1 MPEWR
6 VRAVLVGAGPGRPD
20 LITVRGR
27 EWIGRADVILYD
39 RLIDPRLLA
48 HAKADCRTLFVG
60 KECGRHAFEEDE
72 IIRRM
77 VAEARAGHLVVRL
90 KGGDPGVFG
99 RGGEEAEALARE
111 GIPFEIVP
119 GVTAGVGAAAYA
131 GVPLTHR
138 DRASSVQFSTGRP
151 AGKAAGMTRVLYMA
165 GKNLAAATGDLL
177 ASGVPPET
185 PALAVEAGTWDSQRS
200 LETTLGRL
208 ALEVTLDSPLL
219 IILGDVVRERGR
231 TNWFERRPLHG
242 KRILV
247 PRSRDHEGKL
257 AALLSEAG
265 AEPVE
270 FSPVAFHPT
279 EALSG
284 AIRDLPWFAGVH
296 FGDPQAADLF
306 MTVLRDA
313 RKLADF
319 RVSAAGHFTARA
331 LERRGIVPDLVGLPE
346 RGPVLWLGPG
356 DLPDGLEAVQIPVYR
371 EVLQIEERKRID
383 GLEVHGAV
391 FPSSASVRRSTE
403 LLGRAFLAGLPLFS
417 MGGETSRELVRQ
429 GIAPVGEAA
438 PSTFEGMVDV
448 LVRHFMERAAICRA
462 SSIS

>member
-1 MPEWR
+1 MSEWR
-6 VRAVLVGAGPGRPD
+6 VRVVLVGAGPGRLD

-48 HAKADCRTLFVG
+48 TAKAGCRTVFVG
-60 KECGRHAFEEDE
+60 KECGRHAFEEEE
-72 IIRRM
+72 IIRMM
-77 VAEARAGHLVVRL
+77 VDEARVGRLVVRL

-111 GIPFEIVP
+111 GIPFEVVP
-119 GVTAGVGAAAYA
+119 GVTAGIGVAAYA

-165 GKNLAAATGDLL
+165 GKNLAAATAELL
-177 ASGVPPET
+177 ESGLPPET
-185 PALAVEAGTWDSQRS
+185 PALAVEAGTWDRQRS

-208 ALEVTLDSPLL
+208 AQDVTFDSPLL
-219 IILGDVVRERGR
+219 VIVGEVVRDRER

-257 AALLSEAG
+257 AMLLSEAG
-265 AEPVE
+265 AEAVE
-270 FSPVAFHPT
+270 FAPVAFEPT
-279 EALSG
+279 EALRG
-284 AIRDLPWFAGVH
+284 AIRDLPWFARVH
-296 FGDPQAADLF
+296 FGDPQTADLF
-306 MTVLRDA
+306 MAELRDA
-313 RKLADF
+313 RKLADL
-319 RVSAAGHFTARA
+319 RISAAGEFTARA
-331 LERRGIVPDLVGLPE
+331 LERRGVVPDLVGLPD

-356 DLPDGLEAVQIPVYR
+356 DAPATLESVRVAVYR
-371 EVLQIEERKRID
+371 EILRVEERRRI
-383 GLEVHGAV
+383 EKVEIHGAA

-403 LLGRAFLAGLPLFS
+403 LLGCAYLAGLPLFS
-417 MGGETSRELVRQ
+417 MGEETSAELVRQ
-429 GIAPVGEAA
+429 GLSPVGQAV
-438 PSTFEGMVDV
+438 PSTFEGMADAV
-448 LVRHFMERAAICRA
+448 VRHFVERAAVCRA

>member
-1 MPEWR
+1 MSEWR

-48 HAKADCRTLFVG
+48 YSKAECRTVFVG

-72 IIRRM
+72 IIRMM
-77 VAEARAGHLVVRL
+77 VEEARAGHLVVRL

-138 DRASSVQFSTGRP
+138 DRASAVQFSTGRP

-165 GKNLAAATGDLL
+165 GKNLAAATADLL
-177 ASGVPPET
+177 AAGLPPET
-185 PALAVEAGTWDSQRS
+185 PALAIEAGTWDRQRS

-208 ALEVTLDSPLL
+208 PNDVTFDSPLL
-219 IILGDVVRERGR
+219 IIVGDVVRERER

-242 KRILV
+242 RRILV

-270 FSPVAFHPT
+270 FTPVTFQPT

-284 AIRDLPWFAGVH
+284 AIQDLPSFSGVH

-306 MTVLRDA
+306 MTELRDA

-319 RVSAAGHFTARA
+319 RVSAAGHFTACA
-331 LERRGIVPDLVGLPE
+331 LERRGLVPDLVGLPD

-356 DLPDGLEAVQIPVYR
+356 ELPEGLEATQVSVYQ
-371 EVLQIEERKRID
+371 EVLKADERKRIECLD
-383 GLEVHGAV
+383 VHGAA

-403 LLGRAFLAGLPLFS
+403 LLGRTYLAGLPLFS
-417 MGGETSRELVRQ
+417 MGEETSVELVRR
-429 GIAPVGEAA
+429 GLAPASEAS

-448 LVRHFMERAAICRA
+448 VVRHFTERAAVCRA